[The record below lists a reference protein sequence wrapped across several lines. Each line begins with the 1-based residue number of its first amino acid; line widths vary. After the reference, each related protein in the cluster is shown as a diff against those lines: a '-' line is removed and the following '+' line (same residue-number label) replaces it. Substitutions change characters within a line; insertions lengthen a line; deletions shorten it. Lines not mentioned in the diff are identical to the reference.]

1 MSSESDG
8 SVVVSKEVVWEFETG
23 DITWLE
29 WHPGANVLFATT
41 DGSELWMWKIPS
53 GDSKVYLGNGEKAE
67 GAVIMPGDFYLIFKS
82 CCNLQQSQYP
92 LSGCSGKNLC
102 PLGSKFCTQVAWYV
116 TTRDCEFY
124 LKKDS

>member
-67 GAVIMPGDFYLIFKS
+67 GAVIMPGDFILFCLENAENAEQAAALQNET
-82 CCNLQQSQYP
+82 CC
-92 LSGCSGKNLC
+92 
-102 PLGSKFCTQVAWYV
+102 VV
-116 TTRDCEFY
+116 DR
-124 LKKDS
+124 